1 MTKTKLISAVNEDFD
16 HIIKDPLWND
26 IKLDDGF
33 KNLFLEPAV
42 QKLDRIRQNGP
53 ACHVYPGAVHTRLS
67 HSLGVYHTGRLIMQS
82 LLNYDTSMLSPE
94 GIRSFLAACLL
105 HDIGHF
111 PYAHSLK
118 ELSIREHEE
127 LACQLIDEDHSLKE
141 AVRSAGADPE
151 AVKAIID
158 KNKPCSEEIDLYR
171 NILSGALDPD
181 KLDYLNR
188 DAFFAGVPYGLQDN
202 SYIISSMRLYKN
214 RIALTGDAV
223 SSLEHLLFSKYLMYR
238 NVYWHKGVRSATS
251 MIKKALLEGMRDGI
265 ISCSD
270 LYFIDDSQFSRFPEM
285 HESYEPFSLITR
297 VFGNQLLSRVFEKPY
312 EEGGRLETQ
321 GADLFRRLEIE
332 SSLYEELRKHYPELK
347 EYEIVIDI
355 QEPVSFESSTM
366 ILSDEGVRPFSEV
379 TQVFTN
385 DVNRQFTSSLR
396 NVSLYAPGYVSEK
409 LALGIINE
417 YTG

>member
-202 SYIISSMRLYKN
+202 SYIISSILK
-214 RIALTGDAV
+214 IPDV
-223 SSLEHLLFSKYLMYR
+223 PQCLL
-238 NVYWHKGVRSATS
+238 A
-251 MIKKALLEGMRDGI
+251 
-265 ISCSD
+265 
-270 LYFIDDSQFSRFPEM
+270 
-285 HESYEPFSLITR
+285 
-297 VFGNQLLSRVFEKPY
+297 
-312 EEGGRLETQ
+312 Q
-321 GADLFRRLEIE
+321 G
-332 SSLYEELRKHYPELK
+332 
-347 EYEIVIDI
+347 
-355 QEPVSFESSTM
+355 
-366 ILSDEGVRPFSEV
+366 
-379 TQVFTN
+379 
-385 DVNRQFTSSLR
+385 
-396 NVSLYAPGYVSEK
+396 SEK
-409 LALGIINE
+409 RDLNDQESPAAGTAGQDHQL
-417 YTG
+417 

>member
-251 MIKKALLEGMRDGI
+251 MIKKALLQGLQDRI
-265 ISCSD
+265 ISYDD
-270 LYFIDDSQFSRFPEM
+270 LYFIDD
-285 HESYEPFSLITR
+285 HEFDNLAFKHKDYKPFRLIR
-297 VFGNQLLSRVFEKPY
+297 AVADNQLLSRLWKKDY
-312 EEGGRLETQ
+312 EEDGSLERECSDLFSRLEVE
-321 GADLFRRLEIE
+321 ASIYR
-332 SSLYEELRKHYPELK
+332 ELRKRYRELDPSQV
-347 EYEIVIDI
+347 IIDI

-366 ILSDEGVRPFSEV
+366 ILDDEKGPIPFDQA
-379 TQVFTN
+379 TRIFTHHASAL
-385 DVNRQFTSSLR
+385 FTGALR
-396 NVSLYAPGYVSEK
+396 SVSLFAPSYVSRELVK
-409 LALGIINE
+409 EIIN
-417 YTG
+417 GMQ